1 LRGDPIT
8 GPYDILLAEVAFVAG
23 KKLSIQKNQE
33 LDTRTVGR
41 TILIASLLL
50 AVVTIAVYSSARFN
64 SFLTF
69 DDDIYVTNNL
79 HVRAGL
85 TRNTLSW
92 AFTSTEAENWHPLTW
107 ISHAL
112 DCQLFDLNPAGH
124 HLMSVLLHV
133 FNCLLLFLLF
143 TWLTG
148 AVWRSLLV
156 AALFALHPINVES
169 VAWVAERKNVLST
182 LFFLLALG
190 AYGWY
195 ARLPNVRRYLVV
207 AALFVA
213 GLATKPMVI
222 TLPFLFLL
230 LDFWPLRRVQ
240 GWGPPVLPLPPGKR
254 RKNVAEPL
262 TANAVSPR
270 VPQYPFWRLVLEKL
284 PLLPFCGASAVI
296 TVMAQRANGIAS
308 FQRFPVEARLENA
321 IYSYAM
327 YVWKTFWPTRLAAYY
342 PHPGDTLSSW
352 RIGLATLFLVGVSL
366 LVWKWRSSHSYL
378 VSGWLWYLIT
388 LVPVIGVVQVGNQ
401 AMADRYAYIPL
412 IGIFVILVWGAAD
425 IADGVHLGVPWRVT
439 AVAIILASLS
449 FLTWRQIRYW
459 RSDYDL
465 WSHTV
470 QVTGDNLIAEE
481 FLSTALVV
489 QGRDEEALPGLEKAA
504 EFSPDDP
511 MRHVHLAGTLANVGR
526 FQDAIGEYEKAI
538 QTVSGI
544 RVHPKWKD
552 KAMQS
557 IRVHAYESMAI
568 AYGELGDF
576 SMVRESYRQALKM
589 DPQHTSDMIKHTT
602 DYAEDSPSGARYF
615 TLAVLLQEA
624 GRTSEAHS
632 AYVQAVELDP
642 SLKSSGTF

>member
-1 LRGDPIT
+1 MRGDPIK

-33 LDTRTVGR
+33 LDTRAVGR

-50 AVVTIAVYSSARFN
+50 AVVTFAVYSSARFN
-64 SFLTF
+64 SFLAF

-85 TRNTLSW
+85 NWNTLSW

-133 FNCLLLFLLF
+133 LNCLLLFLLF

-195 ARLPNVRRYLVV
+195 ARLPNVRRYLAV

-213 GLATKPMVI
+213 GLAAKPMVI
-222 TLPFLFLL
+222 TLPFVFLL

-240 GWGPPVLPLPPGKR
+240 GWGRPVLPSPGKS
-254 RKNVAEPL
+254 RKNVEL
-262 TANAVSPR
+262 LKANAVSPR
-270 VPQYPFWRLVLEKL
+270 VPQFPFWRLVLEKL
-284 PLLPFCGASAVI
+284 ALLPFCVASAVI
-296 TVMAQRANGIAS
+296 TVMAQSANGIES
-308 FQRFPVEARLENA
+308 FQRFPLEARLENA
-321 IYSYAM
+321 ICSYAM

-342 PHPGDTLSSW
+342 PHPGDTLALW
-352 RIGLATLFLVGVSL
+352 QVGLAALFIFGVSV

-378 VSGWLWYLIT
+378 VTGWLWYLIT
-388 LVPVIGVVQVGNQ
+388 LVPVIGVMQVGNQ
-401 AMADRYAYIPL
+401 AMADRYAYVPL
-412 IGIFVILVWGAAD
+412 IGIFVMLVWGAAD
-425 IADGVHLGVPWRVT
+425 IADGIHLGVPWRV
-439 AVAIILASLS
+439 AAAAIIMASLF
-449 FLTWRQIRYW
+449 FLTLRQIRYW

-470 QVTGDNLIAEE
+470 QVTEDNLIAEE
-481 FLSTALVV
+481 FLSKALVL

-511 MRHVHLAGTLANVGR
+511 MRHVHLAGTLANIGR
-526 FQDAIGEYEKAI
+526 YQDAIGEYQKAI

-544 RVHPKWKD
+544 RIHPKWKD

-557 IRVHAYESMAI
+557 VQVHAYESMAI
-568 AYGELGDF
+568 AYGELRDF
-576 SMVRESYRQALKM
+576 SMARESYGQALKM
-589 DPQHTSDMIKHTT
+589 DPQHIPEVIKQMA
-602 DYAEDSPSGARYF
+602 DYADGSPSGPSYF
-615 TLAVLLQEA
+615 TLAILLQEA
-624 GRTSEAHS
+624 GQTSEAHA
-632 AYVQAVELDP
+632 AYEKAVELDP
-642 SLKSSGTF
+642 SLKASGQF